1 LIPVKVYQQRLLQS
15 VEHIM
20 KTRTEKDFLGEMKLP
35 ADAPWGIHT
44 ARALDNFPI
53 PGARVPAALITA
65 MAQVKKACA
74 LANKELGYLS
84 TEQAEAIVDE
94 ASSLVNA
101 DATNSS
107 RLQAEGERDEG
118 VVSILPALQ
127 GGAGTSTNMFV
138 NEVLAHGASKRIGQ
152 NVHPIEDVNLHQST
166 NDVYPTAVKVAA
178 IYRLRMLAEKIEL
191 LQGVFQQLESRF
203 AHVATIGKTE
213 FVNAV
218 PLTLGAE
225 FGAFAEAFARDRWR
239 TFKCEERL
247 RIINLGG
254 TAVGT
259 GLTAPRNYIFLVAD
273 KLREVTGL
281 GLSRG
286 ENLVDQTA
294 NADAFVEVSGILKA
308 CSANL
313 LKICGD
319 LRLLQMN
326 RQIRL
331 PAAQAGSSIMPG
343 KVNPVVL
350 ESVMQIGIKV
360 QANDFIVTECAS
372 RGSLQINEFM
382 PLLASTLLESIEL
395 LGAAAGMLAKHGEGI
410 EADEAECARQFNASL
425 EIITAFLPVIG
436 YDKATA
442 LVQQFQNHTD
452 PSDQADFKTFLKS
465 ELGAELVEQTLS
477 PQNLMALG
485 HRS

>member
-1 LIPVKVYQQRLLQS
+1 
-15 VEHIM
+15 M
-20 KTRTEKDFLGEMKLP
+20 KKRTEKDFLGEMQLP

-53 PGARVPAALITA
+53 PGGRVPASLIGA

-74 LANKELGYLS
+74 LANKDLGLM
-84 TEQAEAIVDE
+84 AADK
-94 ASSLVNA
+94 A
-101 DATNSS
+101 DAIISACEEIECS
-107 RLQAEGERDEG
+107 A
-118 VVSILPALQ
+118 VSCDLSALQ
-127 GGAGTSTNMFV
+127 GGAGTSTNMFM
-138 NEVLAHGASKRIGQ
+138 NERIAHQAGAGI
-152 NVHPIEDVNLHQST
+152 HPIEHVNLHQST

-178 IYRLRMLAEKIEL
+178 IYGLRKLAEGIEV
-191 LQGVFQQLESRF
+191 LQGVFQRLESRF
-203 AHVATIGKTE
+203 AHIPTIGKTE
-213 FVNAV
+213 QVNAV

-247 RIINLGG
+247 RVINLGG

-259 GLTAPRNYIFLVAD
+259 GLTAPRSYIFLATE

-308 CSANL
+308 CAANL

-319 LRLLQMN
+319 LRLLHMN
-326 RQIRL
+326 QKIKL
-331 PAAQAGSSIMPG
+331 PAVQAGSSIMPG
-343 KVNPVVL
+343 KVNPVIL

-360 QANDFIVTECAS
+360 QADDFIVTECAS

-382 PLLASTLLESIEL
+382 PLLASALLESIEL
-395 LGAAAGMLAKHGEGI
+395 LGAAAAMLAKHGEGI
-410 EADEAECARQFNASL
+410 EADETECSRQFNESL

-436 YDKATA
+436 YDRAT
-442 LVQQFQNHTD
+442 Q
-452 PSDQADFKTFLKS
+452 
-465 ELGAELVEQTLS
+465 LVETFKKTERTDFRRYLVEEIGEDVVDKTLS

-485 HRS
+485 YRS

>member
-1 LIPVKVYQQRLLQS
+1 
-15 VEHIM
+15 M
-20 KTRTEKDFLGEMKLP
+20 NTRTEKDFLGEMQIP

-53 PGARVPAALITA
+53 PGSRVPSPLIIAL
-65 MAQVKKACA
+65 AQVKKACA
-74 LANKELGYLS
+74 LANKELDFLP
-84 TEQAEAIVDE
+84 AEK
-94 ASSLVNA
+94 A
-101 DATNSS
+101 DAIIAACESVQLSAGQCELT
-107 RLQAEGERDEG
+107 
-118 VVSILPALQ
+118 ALQ
-127 GGAGTSTNMFV
+127 GGAGTSTNLYI
-138 NEVLAHGASKRIGQ
+138 NEVVANHAGN

-178 IYRLRMLAEKIEL
+178 IQGARELAGQVEA
-191 LQGVFQQLESRF
+191 LQGSFQRLENKF
-203 AHVATIGKTE
+203 AHIPTIGKTE
-213 FVNAV
+213 LSEAV

-247 RIINLGG
+247 RVVNLGG

-259 GLTAPRNYIFLVAD
+259 GLTAPRSYIFLVID
-273 KLREVTGL
+273 KLREVTGM

-294 NADAFVEVSGILKA
+294 NADAFVEVSGIMKA
-308 CSANL
+308 CAANL

-319 LRLLQMN
+319 LRLLHMIGK
-326 RQIRL
+326 IRL
-331 PAAQAGSSIMPG
+331 PAVQAGSSIMPG

-360 QANDFIVTECAS
+360 QSNDLIVSECAS

-382 PLLASTLLESIEL
+382 PLLAFALLESMEL
-395 LGAAAGMLAKHGEGI
+395 LGAACAMLAKHAEGI
-410 EADEAECARQFNASL
+410 VADEAACEQQFNASV
-425 EIITAFLPVIG
+425 EIVTAFLPVVG
-436 YDKATA
+436 YEQATV
-442 LVQQFQNHTD
+442 LVESFKKTGRTD
-452 PSDQADFKTFLKS
+452 FRAYLVK
-465 ELGAELVEQTLS
+465 ELGEETVGKILS

-485 HRS
+485 HR

>member
-1 LIPVKVYQQRLLQS
+1 LDQES
-15 VEHIM
+15 
-20 KTRTEKDFLGEMKLP
+20 RTAETKLE
-35 ADAPWGIHT
+35 
-44 ARALDNFPI
+44 
-53 PGARVPAALITA
+53 
-65 MAQVKKACA
+65 A
-74 LANKELGYLS
+74 LA
-84 TEQAEAIVDE
+84 A
-94 ASSLVNA
+94 
-101 DATNSS
+101 
-107 RLQAEGERDEG
+107 
-118 VVSILPALQ
+118 LPALQ
-127 GGAGTSTNMFV
+127 GGAGTSTNMYM
-138 NEVLAHGASKRIGQ
+138 NEVLASGASNRCGEA
-152 NVHPIEDVNLHQST
+152 VHPIEDVNLHQST

-178 IYRLRMLAEKIEL
+178 IYGLRQLAEKIEG
-191 LQGVFQQLESRF
+191 LQGVFQRLENQF
-203 AHVATIGKTE
+203 AHITTIGKTE
-213 FVNAV
+213 QVDAV

-247 RIINLGG
+247 RVINLGG
-254 TAVGT
+254 TVVGT
-259 GLTAPRNYIFLVAD
+259 GLTAPRNYIFLATD

-294 NADAFVEVSGILKA
+294 NADSFVEVSGILKA

-319 LRLLQMN
+319 LRLLHMN
-326 RQIRL
+326 RTIKL
-331 PAAQAGSSIMPG
+331 PAMQAGSSIMPG
-343 KVNPVVL
+343 KVNPVIL

-382 PLLASTLLESIEL
+382 PLLASALLESMEL
-395 LGAAAGMLAKHGEGI
+395 LGAATAMLAKHGEGI
-410 EADEAECARQFNASL
+410 VANEAECERQFNASL

-436 YDKATA
+436 YDRAT
-442 LVQQFQNHTD
+442 
-452 PSDQADFKTFLKS
+452 
-465 ELGAELVEQTLS
+465 ELVETFKKTDQTDFSNYLVEELGEDVVQKILS